1 MGSDASTPAE
11 PQSRSYDNQRG
22 QTSSSR
28 ASTDTQIPQS
38 LHSHNPHRNATSTAI
53 EAMNESTEQ
62 PVARHPSAM
71 TPEDV
76 EAQDGNAR
84 FSGSDPY
91 NLSSALKTD
100 GQLYEIKAN
109 TARKRTGQ
117 ENADMGKLA
126 STLQARRIHTFY
138 NKQNDTIKN
147 MLKSVSEHEAD
158 HRREASEDRLR
169 FEIATKGSFVANVLL
184 SILQMYGAISSGSLS
199 LLTTM
204 ADSIFD
210 PLSNLTLHITRKAM
224 ERVDPSRFPVGN
236 NRLETAGNITF
247 CFIMT
252 TVSVILIAFS
262 CQDIKEHYGS
272 GATVNDFHLPSVIAV
287 CIAFLTKLCLFFYCW
302 GLKDKYSQVNILWQ
316 DHRNDLLI
324 NGFGVLTSVGGSRL
338 AWWIDPMGAIIM
350 SLIISASWL
359 HQAYDEFMALVGKA
373 ADIDKQQL
381 ITYICVTYSEA
392 IRKIDTVR
400 VYHSGVGLIAE
411 IDIVMDPND
420 PLRVTHDVS
429 EGLQIELE
437 KLPDIERAYVHVDYE
452 TTHKPEHNYKKD
464 L

>member
-1 MGSDASTPAE
+1 MGSDTSSPTE
-11 PQSRSYDNQRG
+11 SHSHLCDSQRG
-22 QTSSSR
+22 QISSSR
-28 ASTDTQIPQS
+28 ASAHTPISQS
-38 LHSHNPHRNATSTAI
+38 LPAHNSHRNATSTAV
-53 EAMNESTEQ
+53 EAMNENSEQ
-62 PVARHPSAM
+62 PVARHLSTTVA
-71 TPEDV
+71 EDV

-109 TARKRTGQ
+109 TARKRSGQ
-117 ENADMGKLA
+117 DNADMGKLA

-169 FEIATKGSFVANVLL
+169 LEIAVKGSFVANVLL
-184 SILQMYGAISSGSLS
+184 SVLQMYGAISSGSLS

-210 PLSNLTLHITRKAM
+210 PLSNLTLYVTRKAM
-224 ERVDPSRFPVGN
+224 DRVDPSRFPSGN

-287 CIAFLTKLCLFFYCW
+287 CIAFATKLGLFFYCW

-359 HQAYDEFMALVGKA
+359 HQAFDEFMSLVGKA

-437 KLPDIERAYVHVDYE
+437 KLPGIERAYVHVDYE
-452 TTHKPEHNYKKD
+452 TTHKPEHNFKKD

>member
-1 MGSDASTPAE
+1 MGSDNSPTAE
-11 PQSRSYDNQRG
+11 SQSHSRDSQRG

-28 ASTDTQIPQS
+28 ASTHTPVSQHHP
-38 LHSHNPHRNATSTAI
+38 SHNPHRNATSTAV
-53 EAMNESTEQ
+53 EAMNESSEQ
-62 PVARHPSAM
+62 PVARHLSA
-71 TPEDV
+71 TAAADI

-91 NLSSALKTD
+91 NLSSALKSD

-117 ENADMGKLA
+117 DNSELGKIA
-126 STLQARRIHTFY
+126 SSFQARKIHTFY

-147 MLKSVSEHEAD
+147 MLKSVQEHEAD
-158 HRREASEDRLR
+158 HQREASEDHMRLK
-169 FEIATKGSFVANVLL
+169 IAIQGSFIANVLL
-184 SILQMYGAISSGSLS
+184 SVLQMYGAISSGSLS

-204 ADSIFD
+204 ADAIFD

-224 ERVDPSRFPVGN
+224 DRVDPNRFPSGN
-236 NRLETAGNITF
+236 RRLENAGNITF

-262 CQDIKEHYGS
+262 CQDIKQHFGS
-272 GATVNDFHLPSVIAV
+272 SDIVNDFHLPSVIAV
-287 CIAFLTKLCLFFYCW
+287 CIAFATKLGLFFYCW

-324 NGFGVLTSVGGSRL
+324 NGFGVLTSVGGSKL
-338 AWWIDPMGAIIM
+338 AWWIDPMGALIM
-350 SLIISASWL
+350 SLIISAAWL
-359 HQAYDEFMALVGKA
+359 HQAFDEFMSLVGKA
-373 ADIDKQQL
+373 ADIEKQQL

-400 VYHSGVGLIAE
+400 VYHAGVGLIAE

-437 KLPDIERAYVHVDYE
+437 KLPGIERAYVHVDYE
-452 TTHKPEHNYKKD
+452 TTHKPEHNFKKD